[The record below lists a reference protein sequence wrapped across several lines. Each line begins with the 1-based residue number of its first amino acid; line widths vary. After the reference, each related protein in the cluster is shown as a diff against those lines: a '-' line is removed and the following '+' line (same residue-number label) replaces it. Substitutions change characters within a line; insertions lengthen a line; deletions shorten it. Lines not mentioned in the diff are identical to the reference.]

1 MQIHAIASRSVQ
13 DANMKPPMVFKS
25 CGGHI
30 VPVLFSQ
37 LISIIQGMAK
47 AVGVKE
53 KATIMTKVKSARQR

>member
-1 MQIHAIASRSVQ
+1 MQIHATASRSVQ
-13 DANMKPPMVFKS
+13 DADMKPPMVFKS

-37 LISIIQGMAK
+37 LISITPGMAK

-53 KATIMTKVKSARQR
+53 KANTMGKWESTG